1 MNAINNDPMLE
12 RIDSAAASVRYA
24 LTIIQQ
30 AQAGEKDA
38 DLYGCTMNEA
48 EKALTLAATDL
59 KAVGANV

>member
-24 LTIIQQ
+24 LTLLQQ
-30 AQAGEKDA
+30 AQAEKDA
-38 DLYGCTMNEA
+38 DLMGCTMNEA

-59 KAVGANV
+59 RAVGASC

>member
-24 LTIIQQ
+24 LALLQQ

-38 DLYGCTMNEA
+38 DLMGCTMNEA
-48 EKALTLAATDL
+48 EMALRLAATDL
-59 KAVGANV
+59 QAAGAH